1 MKKNYFILCS
11 LMIGSLAHSQVG
23 VNTETPRAT
32 FDVMGFPADLTK
44 TDGFIAPR
52 LRGSELK
59 AKDSNYTALQTGA
72 IVYVTEALIPS
83 DTTSK
88 TVNVT
93 ALGYYYFDGSIW
105 QKMTGGGTAGTN
117 PWDLENT
124 TITATLNN
132 QNIYQNGN
140 VGIGDFS
147 SEKPIAKLDVRGAV
161 RGGTPHADELNGASL
176 IGLNSTALGQ
186 ENKASGVSSSAI
198 GWRNVASGDKSH
210 AIGNFSIASGEYS
223 FAAGPQ
229 SSEASGYMSTAIGF
243 YAKANGYG
251 STAIGL
257 QPEASNIY
265 SVAIGL
271 NAKSTGL
278 YALALS
284 THTAT
289 ASGGQ
294 SVAIG
299 GGTTASGEFATAMG
313 RMTTS
318 SSLSETVIGVR
329 NAIATGTAGSPVPTD
344 ALFQVGNGVLD
355 PFPTFNNALTIL
367 KNAHTAIGVNGV
379 EDTAKPTELLDLGG
393 SATTGNGGLRIRNIN
408 STAYTGTAADRIVVA
423 NAAGVLK
430 TVTTASLSAAD
441 FNFSSLPV
449 FANDSAA
456 GAGGLASGKLYK
468 TAGGEIR
475 IKL

>member
-1 MKKNYFILCS
+1 MKKKYSILCS
-11 LMIGSLAHSQVG
+11 LIIGGFAYAQIG
-23 VNTETPRAT
+23 VNTEKPHAT
-32 FDVMGFPADLTK
+32 FDVMAIPADLTK

-52 LRGSELK
+52 LKGSELK
-59 AKDSNYTALQTGA
+59 AKDSNYALPQTGA
-72 IVYVTEALIPS
+72 IVYITEVLTPS
-83 DTTSK
+83 ETTPK
-88 TVNVT
+88 TVNIT
-93 ALGYYYFDGSIW
+93 LLGYYYFDGSIW
-105 QKMTGGGTAGTN
+105 QKMTGGGSAGTN

-124 TITATLNN
+124 ALTATLNN
-132 QNIYQNGN
+132 QNIYQSGN
-140 VGIGDFS
+140 VEIGDFS
-147 SEKPIAKLDVRGAV
+147 SAKPIAKLDVRGAV
-161 RGGTPHADELNGASL
+161 RGGTPHGDELSGSSL
-176 IGLNSTALGQ
+176 IGLNSTALGL
-186 ENKASGVSSSAI
+186 ENKASGISSSAI
-198 GWRNVASGDKSH
+198 GWRNVASGDRSQ

-229 SSEASGYMSTAIGF
+229 SSEASGYISTAIGS
-243 YAKANGYG
+243 YAKASGYG
-251 STAIGL
+251 STAIGI

-271 NAKSTGL
+271 NAKASGT
-278 YALALS
+278 YAMALS

-318 SSLSETVIGVR
+318 SSLNETVMGTR
-329 NAIATGTAGSPVPTD
+329 NAIATGTADSPVPTD

-393 SATTGNGGLRIRNIN
+393 SAT
-408 STAYTGTAADRIVVA
+408 
-423 NAAGVLK
+423 
-430 TVTTASLSAAD
+430 
-441 FNFSSLPV
+441 
-449 FANDSAA
+449 
-456 GAGGLASGKLYK
+456 
-468 TAGGEIR
+468 
-475 IKL
+475 